1 MKVFFVL
8 VAALLGLIGVA
19 GLKLIRGCLEGALE
33 DGLGLYFSLVV
44 RSNIITASSC
54 SEQTCAGAAAG
65 SRTTSNADIR
75 AKTSSQRDYLPQN
88 QWIYLLTT
96 LEICLV
102 SFYGSLKRLL
112 YEALQNLDEISMR
125 GCSFSFL
132 LTMNYVD

>member
-33 DGLGLYFSLVV
+33 DSLRLYFSLVV
-44 RSNIITASSC
+44 RSNIITASSS
-54 SEQTCAGAAAG
+54 SEQTCTGAAAG
-65 SRTTSNADIR
+65 SHRTSNTDIR

-96 LEICLV
+96 PEICLV
-102 SFYGSLKRLL
+102 SFYG
-112 YEALQNLDEISMR
+112 
-125 GCSFSFL
+125 F
-132 LTMNYVD
+132 